1 MSPCTSVS
9 HLLSHLDSCAMTV
22 TCLSP
27 SAPTAATLCHPCTPG
42 APPSI
47 LSMLYTAGFSQR
59 MKGFSHCPL
68 PAWRRSSD
76 LNAPADLADDCKK
89 GLIDLWGREEKG
101 EGLVVGG
108 VDGLILLLRMMNSEV
123 TGKLL
128 FLKAAQT

>member
-1 MSPCTSVS
+1 M
-9 HLLSHLDSCAMTV
+9 
-22 TCLSP
+22 
-27 SAPTAATLCHPCTPG
+27 
-42 APPSI
+42 
-47 LSMLYTAGFSQR
+47 
-59 MKGFSHCPL
+59 
-68 PAWRRSSD
+68 
-76 LNAPADLADDCKK
+76 NAPADLADDCKK